1 MIRVVID
8 TNILVSAL
16 LNGKGFLLGPELLET
31 HHVRLSFR

>member
-16 LNGKGFLLGPELLET
+16 LQPIGARMDHTSQFT
-31 HHVRLSFR
+31 VVREN